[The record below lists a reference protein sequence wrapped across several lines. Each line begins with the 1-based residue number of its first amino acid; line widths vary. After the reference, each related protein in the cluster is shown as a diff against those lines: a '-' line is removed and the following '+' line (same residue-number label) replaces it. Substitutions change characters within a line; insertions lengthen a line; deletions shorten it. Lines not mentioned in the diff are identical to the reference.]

1 MKGALSI
8 MNNQKDQQM
17 KQAVYFI
24 DDEPTDM
31 RSTEVSSNSMQTVI
45 PNSIPRTTVQK
56 QSDSQHSNCT
66 TTVPAN
72 KYVRKSA
79 LSNQRQQPVAPPYNQ
94 PVQPTSVYQQ
104 PAVSAPFNTQHPISQ
119 DNPIETTIQKLQ
131 AKWVSDSQKAYREKQ
146 FKFDNSTLAP
156 DSQGCLLILHSNGI
170 NTVGKP
176 FSPCRNLQAQ
186 KIIEHDTKK
195 GFIKYTF
202 DTPTGEHRSVIVDAD
217 CSALQRYN
225 LLQDNGFIV
234 DANLPA
240 TICAELIAR
249 YTASGL
255 ASIPPQIKYSPGWY
269 FSEKH
274 WGFQESEWVDLNAVL
289 LSFTVPPTPDM
300 ILYQLV
306 SLYAILQERL
316 PSKMWIRRPICIL
329 THEYLY
335 TDLCIDSTPYVFK
348 KALES
353 LRDRPIV
360 WIRSENINFNE
371 SSSAYSR
378 DKNYQALM
386 NSMQS
391 NQKHPL
397 YMVVSSNLTPRQRT
411 FCLPIQ
417 DFIDPYEATN
427 SIDSIGGLINS
438 IMNNANAFNLTVE
451 RSFTKVFDDLGED
464 CSVQREIAAL
474 SMIADVVKW
483 HYSMQVPPQTLS
495 VRCDEYLE
503 TYTRYW
509 DKLDTGSI
517 LAPFRNA
524 LYAARRSNM
533 ICFRS
538 LEDVDISFDCQKEI
552 LYDDTYYYTST
563 ALLKKIIKA
572 HLSSYMPSDV
582 LNRLKTTGVLSGSV
596 PKTLTLAPNEPKDFR
611 FRTLLRSN
619 LHQPGSRDLVE
630 V

>member
-1 MKGALSI
+1 
-8 MNNQKDQQM
+8 MNSLNNSGMISAIQKLDGSPYDDSATPTPPQKRIVRSKSQTITPQQFPPN
-17 KQAVYFI
+17 Y
-24 DDEPTDM
+24 
-31 RSTEVSSNSMQTVI
+31 I
-45 PNSIPRTTVQK
+45 P
-56 QSDSQHSNCT
+56 
-66 TTVPAN
+66 
-72 KYVRKSA
+72 SA
-79 LSNQRQQPVAPPYNQ
+79 SLNQ
-94 PVQPTSVYQQ
+94 PQPSFSPYSQQSVMQAQ
-104 PAVSAPFNTQHPISQ
+104 PSAAFQN
-119 DNPIETTIQKLQ
+119 NPVEAKIQKLQ
-131 AKWVSDSQKAYREKQ
+131 EEWESDVQKAFRKQ
-146 FKFDNSTLAP
+146 RLRFDNCALVE
-156 DSQGCLLILHSNGI
+156 DFQGCLTYQCSNGE
-170 NTVGKP
+170 NTIVKP
-176 FSPCRNLQAQ
+176 FSPCRNLRAQ

-202 DTPTGEHRSVIVDAD
+202 DTPTGEHKSVIVDAD

-438 IMNNANAFNLTVE
+438 IMNNANAFNSTVE
-451 RSFTKVFDDLGED
+451 RSFTKVFDNLGED

-509 DKLDTGSI
+509 ERINDGNI
-517 LAPFRNA
+517 LTPFRNA
-524 LYAARRSNM
+524 LYAARRSDM
-533 ICFRS
+533 ICFRP
-538 LEDVDISFDCQKEI
+538 LEDVDSSFDCQKEI

-563 ALLKKIIKA
+563 ALLKKIIKVQ
-572 HLSSYMPSDV
+572 LRSYMPSDV
-582 LNRLKTTGVLSGSV
+582 LNRLKTAGVLSGSV
-596 PKTLTLAPNEPKDFR
+596 PKTLTFAPNESKDFR
-611 FRTLLRSN
+611 FRTLLRSS

-630 V
+630 I

>member
-1 MKGALSI
+1 MNASNTSGMINALQ
-8 MNNQKDQQM
+8 NLDGTPYNPP
-17 KQAVYFI
+17 
-24 DDEPTDM
+24 E
-31 RSTEVSSNSMQTVI
+31 EVSSTFPKRNWTQTVTTTQDVTQCSTYYSAA
-45 PNSIPRTTVQK
+45 PSNSPVPPSTPSHQSQQPSSSQCDLLEAKAQELQAAWESDVQK
-56 QSDSQHSNCT
+56 
-66 TTVPAN
+66 AF
-72 KYVRKSA
+72 RK
-79 LSNQRQQPVAPPYNQ
+79 QR
-94 PVQPTSVYQQ
+94 
-104 PAVSAPFNTQHPISQ
+104 
-119 DNPIETTIQKLQ
+119 L
-131 AKWVSDSQKAYREKQ
+131 R
-146 FKFDNSTLAP
+146 FDNCALVE
-156 DSQGCLLILHSNGI
+156 DFQGCLTYQCSNGE
-170 NTVGKP
+170 NTIVKP
-176 FSPCRNLQAQ
+176 FSPCRNLRAQ
-186 KIIEHDTKK
+186 KIVDHSTQKEY
-195 GFIKYTF
+195 IKYTF
-202 DTPTGEHRSVIVDAD
+202 DTPTGEHKSVIVDAT
-217 CSALQRYN
+217 CSALHRYN
-225 LLQDNGFIV
+225 LLRDNGFIV
-234 DANLPA
+234 FAHLLP
-240 TICAELIAR
+240 TVCGELIAR
-249 YTASGL
+249 YTA
-255 ASIPPQIKYSPGWY
+255 ATRDSIPPQIKYSPGWY

-274 WGFQESEWVDLNAVL
+274 WGFQESEWVDLNTVL
-289 LSFTVPPTPDM
+289 LSFTISPTPDVIM
-300 ILYQLV
+300 YQLV

-335 TDLCIDSTPYVFK
+335 TDSCVDSTPYLFK

-397 YMVVSSNLTPRQRT
+397 YMIVSSNLTPRQRT

-438 IMNNANAFNLTVE
+438 IMNNANAFNSTVE

-509 DKLDTGSI
+509 ERINDGNI
-517 LAPFRNA
+517 LTPFRNA

-563 ALLKKIIKA
+563 ALLKRIIKA
-572 HLSSYMPSDV
+572 HLSSYMRPMC
-582 LNRLKTTGVLSGSV
+582 SV
-596 PKTLTLAPNEPKDFR
+596 
-611 FRTLLRSN
+611 
-619 LHQPGSRDLVE
+619 V
-630 V
+630 

>member
-1 MKGALSI
+1 

-94 PVQPTSVYQQ
+94 PVQPTNVYQQ

-202 DTPTGEHRSVIVDAD
+202 DTPTGEHRSVIVYAD

-509 DKLDTGSI
+509 ERINDGNI
-517 LAPFRNA
+517 LTPFRNA
-524 LYAARRSNM
+524 LYAARRSDM
-533 ICFRS
+533 ICFRP
-538 LEDVDISFDCQKEI
+538 LEDVDSSFECQKEI

-563 ALLKKIIKA
+563 ALLKKIIKVQ
-572 HLSSYMPSDV
+572 LRSYMPSDV
-582 LNRLKTTGVLSGSV
+582 LNRLKTAGVLSGSV
-596 PKTLTLAPNEPKDFR
+596 PKTLTFAPNESKDFR
-611 FRTLLRSN
+611 FRTLLRSS

-630 V
+630 I

>member
-1 MKGALSI
+1 

-24 DDEPTDM
+24 DEEPTDM

-94 PVQPTSVYQQ
+94 PVQPTNVYQQ

-397 YMVVSSNLTPRQRT
+397 YMIVSSNLTPRQRT

-438 IMNNANAFNLTVE
+438 IMNNANAFNSTVE

-509 DKLDTGSI
+509 ERINDGNI
-517 LAPFRNA
+517 LTPFRNA
-524 LYAARRSNM
+524 LYTARRSNM
-533 ICFRS
+533 ICFRP
-538 LEDVDISFDCQKEI
+538 LEDVDSSFDCQKEI

-563 ALLKKIIKA
+563 ALLKKIIKVQ
-572 HLSSYMPSDV
+572 LRSYMPSDV
-582 LNRLKTTGVLSGSV
+582 LNRLKTAGVLSGSV
-596 PKTLTLAPNEPKDFR
+596 PKTLTFAPNESKDFR
-611 FRTLLRSN
+611 FRTLLRSS

-630 V
+630 I

>member
-1 MKGALSI
+1 MNASNTSGMINALQ
-8 MNNQKDQQM
+8 NLDGTPYNPP
-17 KQAVYFI
+17 
-24 DDEPTDM
+24 E
-31 RSTEVSSNSMQTVI
+31 EVSSTFPKRNWTQTVTTTQDVTQCSTYYSAA
-45 PNSIPRTTVQK
+45 PSNSPVPPSTPSHQSQQPSSSQCDLLEAKAQELQAAWESDVQK
-56 QSDSQHSNCT
+56 
-66 TTVPAN
+66 AF
-72 KYVRKSA
+72 RK
-79 LSNQRQQPVAPPYNQ
+79 QR
-94 PVQPTSVYQQ
+94 
-104 PAVSAPFNTQHPISQ
+104 
-119 DNPIETTIQKLQ
+119 L
-131 AKWVSDSQKAYREKQ
+131 R
-146 FKFDNSTLAP
+146 FDNCALVE
-156 DSQGCLLILHSNGI
+156 DFQGCLTYQCSNGE
-170 NTVGKP
+170 NTIVKP
-176 FSPCRNLQAQ
+176 FSPCRNLRAQ
-186 KIIEHDTKK
+186 KIVDHSTQKEY
-195 GFIKYTF
+195 IKYTF
-202 DTPTGEHRSVIVDAD
+202 DTPTGEHKSVIVDAT
-217 CSALQRYN
+217 CSALHRYN
-225 LLQDNGFIV
+225 LLRDNGFIV
-234 DANLPA
+234 FAHLLP
-240 TICAELIAR
+240 TVCGELIAR
-249 YTASGL
+249 YTA
-255 ASIPPQIKYSPGWY
+255 ATRDSIPPQIKYSPGWY

-274 WGFQESEWVDLNAVL
+274 WGFQESEWVDLNTVL
-289 LSFTVPPTPDM
+289 LSFTISPTPDVIM
-300 ILYQLV
+300 YQLV

-316 PSKMWIRRPICIL
+316 PYKMWIRRPICIL

-335 TDLCIDSTPYVFK
+335 TDSCIDSTPYLFK

-397 YMVVSSNLTPRQRT
+397 YMIVSSNLTPRQRT

-438 IMNNANAFNLTVE
+438 IMNNANAFNSTVE

-509 DKLDTGSI
+509 ERINDGNI
-517 LAPFRNA
+517 LTPFRNA

-582 LNRLKTTGVLSGSV
+582 LSRLKTVGVLSGLVS
-596 PKTLTLAPNEPKDFR
+596 KTLTLAPNESKDFR
-611 FRTLLRSN
+611 FRTLLRST

>member
-1 MKGALSI
+1 

-31 RSTEVSSNSMQTVI
+31 CSTEVSSNSMQTVI

-94 PVQPTSVYQQ
+94 PVQPTNVYQQ

-438 IMNNANAFNLTVE
+438 IMNNANAFNSTVE

-509 DKLDTGSI
+509 ERINDGNI
-517 LAPFRNA
+517 LTPFRNA
-524 LYAARRSNM
+524 LYAARRSDM
-533 ICFRS
+533 ICFRP
-538 LEDVDISFDCQKEI
+538 LEDVDSSFECQKEI

-563 ALLKKIIKA
+563 ALLKKIIKVQ
-572 HLSSYMPSDV
+572 LRSYMPSDV
-582 LNRLKTTGVLSGSV
+582 LNRLKTAGVLSGSV
-596 PKTLTLAPNEPKDFR
+596 PKTLTFAPNESKDFR
-611 FRTLLRSN
+611 FRTLLRSS

-630 V
+630 I

>member
-1 MKGALSI
+1 MNASNTSGMINALQ
-8 MNNQKDQQM
+8 NLDGTPYNPP
-17 KQAVYFI
+17 
-24 DDEPTDM
+24 E
-31 RSTEVSSNSMQTVI
+31 EVSSTFPKRNWTQTVTTTQDVTQCSTYYSAA
-45 PNSIPRTTVQK
+45 PSNSPVPPSTPSHQSQQPSSSQCDLLEAKAQELQAAWESDVQK
-56 QSDSQHSNCT
+56 
-66 TTVPAN
+66 AF
-72 KYVRKSA
+72 RK
-79 LSNQRQQPVAPPYNQ
+79 QR
-94 PVQPTSVYQQ
+94 
-104 PAVSAPFNTQHPISQ
+104 
-119 DNPIETTIQKLQ
+119 L
-131 AKWVSDSQKAYREKQ
+131 R
-146 FKFDNSTLAP
+146 FDNCALVE
-156 DSQGCLLILHSNGI
+156 DFQGCLTYQCSNGE
-170 NTVGKP
+170 NTIVKP
-176 FSPCRNLQAQ
+176 FSPCRNLRAQ
-186 KIIEHDTKK
+186 KIVDHSTQKEY
-195 GFIKYTF
+195 IKYTF
-202 DTPTGEHRSVIVDAD
+202 DTPTGEHKSVIVDAT
-217 CSALQRYN
+217 CSALHRYN
-225 LLQDNGFIV
+225 LLRDNGFIV
-234 DANLPA
+234 FAHLLP
-240 TICAELIAR
+240 TVCGELIAR
-249 YTASGL
+249 YTA
-255 ASIPPQIKYSPGWY
+255 ATRDSIPPQIKYSPGWY

-274 WGFQESEWVDLNAVL
+274 WGFQESEWVDLNTVL
-289 LSFTVPPTPDM
+289 LSFTISPTPDVIM
-300 ILYQLV
+300 YQLV

-316 PSKMWIRRPICIL
+316 PSKMWIRCPICIL

-335 TDLCIDSTPYVFK
+335 TDSCIDSTPYLFK

-397 YMVVSSNLTPRQRT
+397 YMIVSSNLTPRQRT

-438 IMNNANAFNLTVE
+438 IMNNANAFNSTVE

-509 DKLDTGSI
+509 ERINDGNI
-517 LAPFRNA
+517 LTPFRNA

-563 ALLKKIIKA
+563 ALLKRIIKA
-572 HLSSYMPSDV
+572 HLSSYMRPMC
-582 LNRLKTTGVLSGSV
+582 SV
-596 PKTLTLAPNEPKDFR
+596 
-611 FRTLLRSN
+611 
-619 LHQPGSRDLVE
+619 V
-630 V
+630 

>member
-1 MKGALSI
+1 

-94 PVQPTSVYQQ
+94 PVQPTNVYQQ
-104 PAVSAPFNTQHPISQ
+104 PTVSAPFNTQHPISQ
-119 DNPIETTIQKLQ
+119 DNPIETAIQKLQ

-176 FSPCRNLQAQ
+176 FSPCQNLQAQ

-386 NSMQS
+386 NSTQS

-438 IMNNANAFNLTVE
+438 IMNNANAFNSTVE

-509 DKLDTGSI
+509 ERINDGNI
-517 LAPFRNA
+517 LTPFRNA
-524 LYAARRSNM
+524 LYAARRSDM
-533 ICFRS
+533 ICFRP
-538 LEDVDISFDCQKEI
+538 LEDVDSSFECQKEI

-563 ALLKKIIKA
+563 ALLKKIIKVQ
-572 HLSSYMPSDV
+572 LRSYMPSDV
-582 LNRLKTTGVLSGSV
+582 LNRLKTAGVLSGSV
-596 PKTLTLAPNEPKDFR
+596 PKTLTLAPNESKDFR
-611 FRTLLRSN
+611 FRTLLRSS

-630 V
+630 I

>member
-1 MKGALSI
+1 

-94 PVQPTSVYQQ
+94 PVQPTNVYQQ

-316 PSKMWIRRPICIL
+316 PFKMWIRRPICIL

-386 NSMQS
+386 NSTQS

-438 IMNNANAFNLTVE
+438 IMNNANAFNSTVE

-509 DKLDTGSI
+509 ERINDGNI
-517 LAPFRNA
+517 LTPFRNA
-524 LYAARRSNM
+524 LYAARRSDM
-533 ICFRS
+533 ICFRP
-538 LEDVDISFDCQKEI
+538 LEDVDSSFECQKEI

-563 ALLKKIIKA
+563 ALLKKIIKVQ
-572 HLSSYMPSDV
+572 LRSYMPSDV
-582 LNRLKTTGVLSGSV
+582 LNRLKTAGVLSGSV
-596 PKTLTLAPNEPKDFR
+596 PKTLTFAPNESKDFR
-611 FRTLLRSN
+611 FRTLLRSS

-630 V
+630 I

>member
-1 MKGALSI
+1 MNASNTSGMINALQ
-8 MNNQKDQQM
+8 NLDGTPYNPP
-17 KQAVYFI
+17 
-24 DDEPTDM
+24 E
-31 RSTEVSSNSMQTVI
+31 EVSSTFPKRNWTQTVTTTQDVTQCSTYYSAA
-45 PNSIPRTTVQK
+45 PSNSPVPPSTPSHQSQQPSSSQCDLLEAKAQELQAAWESDVQK
-56 QSDSQHSNCT
+56 
-66 TTVPAN
+66 AF
-72 KYVRKSA
+72 RK
-79 LSNQRQQPVAPPYNQ
+79 QR
-94 PVQPTSVYQQ
+94 
-104 PAVSAPFNTQHPISQ
+104 
-119 DNPIETTIQKLQ
+119 L
-131 AKWVSDSQKAYREKQ
+131 R
-146 FKFDNSTLAP
+146 FDNCALVE
-156 DSQGCLLILHSNGI
+156 DFQGCLTYQCSNGE
-170 NTVGKP
+170 NTIVKP
-176 FSPCRNLQAQ
+176 FSPCRNLRAQ

-195 GFIKYTF
+195 ESIKYTF
-202 DTPTGEHRSVIVDAD
+202 DTPTGEHKSVIVDAA
-217 CSALQRYN
+217 CSALHRYN
-225 LLQDNGFIV
+225 LLRDNGFIV
-234 DANLPA
+234 IAHLLP
-240 TICAELIAR
+240 TVCGELIAR
-249 YTASGL
+249 YTA
-255 ASIPPQIKYSPGWY
+255 ATRDSIPPQIKYSPGWY

-274 WGFQESEWVDLNAVL
+274 WGFQESEWVDLNTVL
-289 LSFTVPPTPDM
+289 LSFTISPTPDVIM
-300 ILYQLV
+300 YQLV

-335 TDLCIDSTPYVFK
+335 TDSCIDSTPYLFK

-397 YMVVSSNLTPRQRT
+397 YMIVSSNLTPRQRT

-438 IMNNANAFNLTVE
+438 IMNNANAFNSTVE

-509 DKLDTGSI
+509 ERINDGNI
-517 LAPFRNA
+517 LTPFRNA

-563 ALLKKIIKA
+563 ALLKRIIKA

-582 LNRLKTTGVLSGSV
+582 LSRLKTVGVLSGSV
-596 PKTLTLAPNEPKDFR
+596 SKTLTLAPNESKDFR
-611 FRTLLRSN
+611 FRTLLRST

>member
-1 MKGALSI
+1 

-45 PNSIPRTTVQK
+45 PNSIPQTTVQK

-66 TTVPAN
+66 TTGPAN

-94 PVQPTSVYQQ
+94 PVQPTNVYQQ

-202 DTPTGEHRSVIVDAD
+202 DTPTEEHRSVIVDAE

-289 LSFTVPPTPDM
+289 LSFTVPPTPDI

-386 NSMQS
+386 NSTQS

-438 IMNNANAFNLTVE
+438 IMNNANAFNSTVE

-509 DKLDTGSI
+509 QRNNNGNI
-517 LAPFRNA
+517 LTPFRNA

-533 ICFRS
+533 IYFRP
-538 LEDVDISFDCQKEI
+538 LEDVDSSFDCQREI

-563 ALLKKIIKA
+563 ALLKKIIKV

>member
-1 MKGALSI
+1 

-94 PVQPTSVYQQ
+94 PVQPTNVYQQ
-104 PAVSAPFNTQHPISQ
+104 SAVSAPFNTQHPISQ

-386 NSMQS
+386 NSTQS

-438 IMNNANAFNLTVE
+438 IMNNANAFNSTVE

-509 DKLDTGSI
+509 ERINDGNI
-517 LAPFRNA
+517 LTPFRNA
-524 LYAARRSNM
+524 LYAARRSDM
-533 ICFRS
+533 ICFRP
-538 LEDVDISFDCQKEI
+538 LEDVDSSFECQKEI

-563 ALLKKIIKA
+563 ALLKKIIKVQ
-572 HLSSYMPSDV
+572 LRSYMPSDV
-582 LNRLKTTGVLSGSV
+582 LNRLKTAGVLSGSV
-596 PKTLTLAPNEPKDFR
+596 PKTLTFAPNESKDFR
-611 FRTLLRSN
+611 FRTLLRSS

-630 V
+630 I

>member
-1 MKGALSI
+1 
-8 MNNQKDQQM
+8 MNSLNNSGMISAIQKPDGSPYDDSATPTPPQKRIVRSKSQTITPQQFPPN
-17 KQAVYFI
+17 Y
-24 DDEPTDM
+24 
-31 RSTEVSSNSMQTVI
+31 I
-45 PNSIPRTTVQK
+45 P
-56 QSDSQHSNCT
+56 
-66 TTVPAN
+66 
-72 KYVRKSA
+72 SA
-79 LSNQRQQPVAPPYNQ
+79 SLNQ
-94 PVQPTSVYQQ
+94 PQPSFSPYSQQSVMQAQ
-104 PAVSAPFNTQHPISQ
+104 PSAAFQN
-119 DNPIETTIQKLQ
+119 NPVEAKIQKLQ
-131 AKWVSDSQKAYREKQ
+131 EEWESDVQKAFRKQ
-146 FKFDNSTLAP
+146 RLRFDNCALVE
-156 DSQGCLLILHSNGI
+156 DFQGCLTYQCSNGE
-170 NTVGKP
+170 NTIVKP
-176 FSPCRNLQAQ
+176 FSPCRNLRAQ

-195 GFIKYTF
+195 ESIKYTF
-202 DTPTGEHRSVIVDAD
+202 DTPTGEHKSVIVDAT
-217 CSALQRYN
+217 CSALHRYN
-225 LLQDNGFIV
+225 LLRDNGFIV
-234 DANLPA
+234 IAHLLP
-240 TICAELIAR
+240 TVCGELIAR
-249 YTASGL
+249 YTA
-255 ASIPPQIKYSPGWY
+255 ATRDSIPPQIKYSPGWY

-386 NSMQS
+386 NSTQS

-438 IMNNANAFNLTVE
+438 IMNNANAFNSTVE

-509 DKLDTGSI
+509 ERINDGNI
-517 LAPFRNA
+517 LTPFRNA
-524 LYAARRSNM
+524 LYAARRSDM
-533 ICFRS
+533 ICFRP
-538 LEDVDISFDCQKEI
+538 LEDVDSSFECQKEI
-552 LYDDTYYYTST
+552 LYDDTFYYTST
-563 ALLKKIIKA
+563 ALLKKIIKVQ
-572 HLSSYMPSDV
+572 LRSYMPSDV
-582 LNRLKTTGVLSGSV
+582 LNRLKTAGVLSGSV
-596 PKTLTLAPNEPKDFR
+596 PKTLTFAPNESKDFR
-611 FRTLLRSN
+611 FRTLLRSS

-630 V
+630 I

>member
-1 MKGALSI
+1 

-94 PVQPTSVYQQ
+94 PVQPTNVYQQ

-386 NSMQS
+386 NSTQS

-438 IMNNANAFNLTVE
+438 IMNNANAFNSTVE

-503 TYTRYW
+503 TYTHYW
-509 DKLDTGSI
+509 ERINDGNI
-517 LAPFRNA
+517 LTPFRNA
-524 LYAARRSNM
+524 LYAARRSDM
-533 ICFRS
+533 ICFRP
-538 LEDVDISFDCQKEI
+538 LEDVDSSFECQKEI

-563 ALLKKIIKA
+563 ALLKKIIKVQ
-572 HLSSYMPSDV
+572 LRSYMPSDV
-582 LNRLKTTGVLSGSV
+582 LNRLKTAGVLSGSV
-596 PKTLTLAPNEPKDFR
+596 PKTLTFAPNESKDFR
-611 FRTLLRSN
+611 FRTLLRSS

-630 V
+630 I

>member
-1 MKGALSI
+1 MNASNTSGMINALQ
-8 MNNQKDQQM
+8 NLDGTPYNPP
-17 KQAVYFI
+17 
-24 DDEPTDM
+24 E
-31 RSTEVSSNSMQTVI
+31 EVSSTFPKRNWTQTVTTTQDVTQCSTYYSAA
-45 PNSIPRTTVQK
+45 PSNSPVPPSTPSHQSQQPSSSQCDLLEAKAQELQAAWESDVQK
-56 QSDSQHSNCT
+56 
-66 TTVPAN
+66 AF
-72 KYVRKSA
+72 RK
-79 LSNQRQQPVAPPYNQ
+79 QR
-94 PVQPTSVYQQ
+94 
-104 PAVSAPFNTQHPISQ
+104 
-119 DNPIETTIQKLQ
+119 L
-131 AKWVSDSQKAYREKQ
+131 R
-146 FKFDNSTLAP
+146 FDNCALVE
-156 DSQGCLLILHSNGI
+156 DFQGCLTYQCSNGE
-170 NTVGKP
+170 NTIVKP
-176 FSPCRNLQAQ
+176 FSPCRNLRAQ
-186 KIIEHDTKK
+186 KIVDHSTQKEY
-195 GFIKYTF
+195 IKYTF
-202 DTPTGEHRSVIVDAD
+202 DTPTGEHKSVIVDAT
-217 CSALQRYN
+217 CSALHRYN
-225 LLQDNGFIV
+225 LLRDNGFIV
-234 DANLPA
+234 FAHLLP
-240 TICAELIAR
+240 TVCGELIAR
-249 YTASGL
+249 YTA
-255 ASIPPQIKYSPGWY
+255 ATRDSIPPQIKYSPGWY

-274 WGFQESEWVDLNAVL
+274 WGFQESEWVDLNTVL
-289 LSFTVPPTPDM
+289 LSFTISPTPDVIM
-300 ILYQLV
+300 YQLV

-335 TDLCIDSTPYVFK
+335 TDSCIDSTPYLFK

-397 YMVVSSNLTPRQRT
+397 YMIVSSNLTPRRRT

-438 IMNNANAFNLTVE
+438 IMNNANAFNSTVE

-509 DKLDTGSI
+509 ERINDGNI
-517 LAPFRNA
+517 LTPFRNA

-563 ALLKKIIKA
+563 ALLKRIIKA
-572 HLSSYMPSDV
+572 HLSSYMRPMC
-582 LNRLKTTGVLSGSV
+582 SV
-596 PKTLTLAPNEPKDFR
+596 
-611 FRTLLRSN
+611 
-619 LHQPGSRDLVE
+619 V
-630 V
+630 

>member
-1 MKGALSI
+1 
-8 MNNQKDQQM
+8 
-17 KQAVYFI
+17 
-24 DDEPTDM
+24 
-31 RSTEVSSNSMQTVI
+31 MQTVI

-79 LSNQRQQPVAPPYNQ
+79 LLNQRQQPVAPPYNQ
-94 PVQPTSVYQQ
+94 PFQPTNVYQQ
-104 PAVSAPFNTQHPISQ
+104 PAVSAPFNTQHPISP

-131 AKWVSDSQKAYREKQ
+131 AKWVSDSQKAYRKKQ

-202 DTPTGEHRSVIVDAD
+202 DTPTGEHKSVIVDAD

-335 TDLCIDSTPYVFK
+335 TDLCIDSTPYLFK

-417 DFIDPYEATN
+417 DFIEPYEATN

-438 IMNNANAFNLTVE
+438 IMNNANAFNSTVE

-483 HYSMQVPPQTLS
+483 YYSMQVPPQTLS

-509 DKLDTGSI
+509 ERINDGNI
-517 LAPFRNA
+517 LTPFRNA
-524 LYAARRSNM
+524 LYAARRSNI
-533 ICFRS
+533 ICFYP
-538 LEDVDISFDCQKEI
+538 LEDANSSFNCQKEI

-563 ALLKKIIKA
+563 ALLKKIIKVQ
-572 HLSSYMPSDV
+572 LRSYMPSDV
-582 LNRLKTTGVLSGSV
+582 LNRLKTAGVLSGSV
-596 PKTLTLAPNEPKDFR
+596 PKTLTFAPNDSKDFR
-611 FRTLLRSN
+611 FRTLLRSS

-630 V
+630 I

>member
-1 MKGALSI
+1 MNASNTSGMINALQ
-8 MNNQKDQQM
+8 NLDGTPYNPP
-17 KQAVYFI
+17 
-24 DDEPTDM
+24 E
-31 RSTEVSSNSMQTVI
+31 EVSSTFPKRNWTQTVTTTQDVTQCSTYYSAA
-45 PNSIPRTTVQK
+45 PSNSPVPPSTPSHQSQQPSSSQCDLLEAKAQELQAAWESDVQK
-56 QSDSQHSNCT
+56 
-66 TTVPAN
+66 AF
-72 KYVRKSA
+72 RK
-79 LSNQRQQPVAPPYNQ
+79 QR
-94 PVQPTSVYQQ
+94 
-104 PAVSAPFNTQHPISQ
+104 
-119 DNPIETTIQKLQ
+119 L
-131 AKWVSDSQKAYREKQ
+131 R
-146 FKFDNSTLAP
+146 FDNCALVE
-156 DSQGCLLILHSNGI
+156 DFQGCLTYQCSNGE
-170 NTVGKP
+170 NTIVKP
-176 FSPCRNLQAQ
+176 FSPCRNLRAQ
-186 KIIEHDTKK
+186 KIVDHSTQKEY
-195 GFIKYTF
+195 IKYTF
-202 DTPTGEHRSVIVDAD
+202 DTPTGEHKSVIVDAT
-217 CSALQRYN
+217 CSALHRYN
-225 LLQDNGFIV
+225 LLRDNGFIV
-234 DANLPA
+234 FAHLLP
-240 TICAELIAR
+240 TVCGELIAR
-249 YTASGL
+249 YTA
-255 ASIPPQIKYSPGWY
+255 ATRDSIPPQIKYSPGWY

-274 WGFQESEWVDLNAVL
+274 WGFQESEWVDLNTVL
-289 LSFTVPPTPDM
+289 LSFTISPTPDVIM
-300 ILYQLV
+300 YQLV

-335 TDLCIDSTPYVFK
+335 TDSCIDSTPYLFK

-397 YMVVSSNLTPRQRT
+397 YMIVSSNLTPRQRT

-438 IMNNANAFNLTVE
+438 IMNNANAFNSTVE

-483 HYSMQVPPQTLS
+483 HYSMQVPPQMLS

-509 DKLDTGSI
+509 ERINDGNI
-517 LAPFRNA
+517 LTPFRNA

-563 ALLKKIIKA
+563 ALLKRIIKA
-572 HLSSYMPSDV
+572 HLSSYMRPMC
-582 LNRLKTTGVLSGSV
+582 SV
-596 PKTLTLAPNEPKDFR
+596 
-611 FRTLLRSN
+611 
-619 LHQPGSRDLVE
+619 V
-630 V
+630 

>member
-1 MKGALSI
+1 MISAI
-8 MNNQKDQQM
+8 QKPDGSPYDDSATPTPPQKRIVRSKSQTITPQQFPPN
-17 KQAVYFI
+17 Y
-24 DDEPTDM
+24 
-31 RSTEVSSNSMQTVI
+31 I
-45 PNSIPRTTVQK
+45 P
-56 QSDSQHSNCT
+56 
-66 TTVPAN
+66 
-72 KYVRKSA
+72 SA
-79 LSNQRQQPVAPPYNQ
+79 SLNQ
-94 PVQPTSVYQQ
+94 PQPSFSPYSQQSVMQAQ
-104 PAVSAPFNTQHPISQ
+104 PSAAFQN
-119 DNPIETTIQKLQ
+119 NPVEAKIQKLQ
-131 AKWVSDSQKAYREKQ
+131 EEWESDVQKAFRKQ
-146 FKFDNSTLAP
+146 RLRFDNCALVE
-156 DSQGCLLILHSNGI
+156 DFQGCLTYQCSNGE
-170 NTVGKP
+170 NTIVKP
-176 FSPCRNLQAQ
+176 FSPCRNLRAQ

>member
-1 MKGALSI
+1 

-94 PVQPTSVYQQ
+94 PVQPTNVYQQ

-438 IMNNANAFNLTVE
+438 IMNNANAFNSTVE

-474 SMIADVVKW
+474 SMIADVVNW

-509 DKLDTGSI
+509 ERINDGNI
-517 LAPFRNA
+517 LTPFRNA
-524 LYAARRSNM
+524 LYAARRCDM
-533 ICFRS
+533 ICFRP
-538 LEDVDISFDCQKEI
+538 LEDVDSSFECQKEI

-563 ALLKKIIKA
+563 ALLKKIIKVQ
-572 HLSSYMPSDV
+572 LRSYMPSDV
-582 LNRLKTTGVLSGSV
+582 LNRLKTAGVLSGSV
-596 PKTLTLAPNEPKDFR
+596 PKTLTFAPNESKDFR
-611 FRTLLRSN
+611 FRTLLRSS

>member
-1 MKGALSI
+1 

-31 RSTEVSSNSMQTVI
+31 RSTEVSSNSMQTVN

-94 PVQPTSVYQQ
+94 PVQPTNVYQQ

-146 FKFDNSTLAP
+146 FKFDNSALAP

-386 NSMQS
+386 NSTQS

-438 IMNNANAFNLTVE
+438 IMNNANAFNSTVE

-509 DKLDTGSI
+509 ERINDGNI
-517 LAPFRNA
+517 LTPFRNA
-524 LYAARRSNM
+524 LYAARRSDM
-533 ICFRS
+533 ICFRP
-538 LEDVDISFDCQKEI
+538 LEDVDSSFECQKEI

-563 ALLKKIIKA
+563 ALLKKIIKVQ
-572 HLSSYMPSDV
+572 LRSYMPSDV
-582 LNRLKTTGVLSGSV
+582 LNRLKTAGVLSGSV
-596 PKTLTLAPNEPKDFR
+596 PKTLTFAPNESKDFR
-611 FRTLLRSN
+611 FRTLLRSS

-630 V
+630 I

>member
-1 MKGALSI
+1 MNASNTSGMINALQ
-8 MNNQKDQQM
+8 NLDGTPYNPP
-17 KQAVYFI
+17 
-24 DDEPTDM
+24 E
-31 RSTEVSSNSMQTVI
+31 EVSSTFPKRNWTQTVTTTQDVTQCSTYYSAA
-45 PNSIPRTTVQK
+45 PSNSPVPPSTPSHQSQQPSSSQYDPLEANAQELKAAWESDVQK
-56 QSDSQHSNCT
+56 
-66 TTVPAN
+66 AF
-72 KYVRKSA
+72 RK
-79 LSNQRQQPVAPPYNQ
+79 QR
-94 PVQPTSVYQQ
+94 
-104 PAVSAPFNTQHPISQ
+104 
-119 DNPIETTIQKLQ
+119 L
-131 AKWVSDSQKAYREKQ
+131 R
-146 FKFDNSTLAP
+146 FDNCALVE
-156 DSQGCLLILHSNGI
+156 DFQGCLTYQCSNGE
-170 NTVGKP
+170 NTIVKP
-176 FSPCRNLQAQ
+176 FSPCRNLRAQ
-186 KIIEHDTKK
+186 KIVDRSTQKEY
-195 GFIKYTF
+195 IKYTF
-202 DTPTGEHRSVIVDAD
+202 DTPTGEHKSVIVDAT
-217 CSALQRYN
+217 CSALHRYN
-225 LLQDNGFIV
+225 LLRDNGFIV
-234 DANLPA
+234 FAHLLP
-240 TICAELIAR
+240 TVCGELIAR
-249 YTASGL
+249 YTA
-255 ASIPPQIKYSPGWY
+255 ATRDSIPPQIKYSPGWY

-274 WGFQESEWVDLNAVL
+274 WRFQESEWVDLNTVL
-289 LSFTVPPTPDM
+289 LSFTISPTPDVIM
-300 ILYQLV
+300 YQLV

-316 PSKMWIRRPICIL
+316 PYKMWIRRPICIL

-335 TDLCIDSTPYVFK
+335 TDSCIDSTPYLFK

-397 YMVVSSNLTPRQRT
+397 YMIVSSNLTPRQRT

-438 IMNNANAFNLTVE
+438 IMNNANAFNSTVE

-509 DKLDTGSI
+509 ERINDGNI
-517 LAPFRNA
+517 LTPFRNA

-538 LEDVDISFDCQKEI
+538 LEDVDISLDCQKEI

-582 LNRLKTTGVLSGSV
+582 LSRLKTVGVLSGSV
-596 PKTLTLAPNEPKDFR
+596 SKTLTLAPNESKDFR
-611 FRTLLRSN
+611 FRTLLRST

>member
-1 MKGALSI
+1 

-94 PVQPTSVYQQ
+94 PVQLTNVYQQ

-195 GFIKYTF
+195 GFIKFTF

-386 NSMQS
+386 NSTQS

-438 IMNNANAFNLTVE
+438 IMNNANAFNSTVE

-509 DKLDTGSI
+509 ERINDGNI
-517 LAPFRNA
+517 LTPFRNA
-524 LYAARRSNM
+524 LYAARRCDM
-533 ICFRS
+533 ICFRP
-538 LEDVDISFDCQKEI
+538 LEDVDSSFECQKEI

-563 ALLKKIIKA
+563 ALLKKIIKVQ
-572 HLSSYMPSDV
+572 LRSYMPSDV
-582 LNRLKTTGVLSGSV
+582 LNRLKTAGVLSGSV
-596 PKTLTLAPNEPKDFR
+596 PKTLTFAPNESKDFR
-611 FRTLLRSN
+611 FRTLLRSS

-630 V
+630 I

>member
-1 MKGALSI
+1 

-66 TTVPAN
+66 TIVPAN

-94 PVQPTSVYQQ
+94 PVQPTNVYQQ

-386 NSMQS
+386 NSTQS

-438 IMNNANAFNLTVE
+438 IMNNANAFNSTVE

-509 DKLDTGSI
+509 ERINDGNI
-517 LAPFRNA
+517 LTPFRNA
-524 LYAARRSNM
+524 LYAARRCDM
-533 ICFRS
+533 ICFRP
-538 LEDVDISFDCQKEI
+538 LEDVDSSFECQKEI

-563 ALLKKIIKA
+563 ALLKKIIKVQ
-572 HLSSYMPSDV
+572 LRSYMPSDV
-582 LNRLKTTGVLSGSV
+582 LNRLKTAGVLSGSV
-596 PKTLTLAPNEPKDFR
+596 PKTLTFAPNESKDFR
-611 FRTLLRSN
+611 FRTLLRSS

-630 V
+630 I

>member
-1 MKGALSI
+1 

-94 PVQPTSVYQQ
+94 PVQPTNVYQQ

-131 AKWVSDSQKAYREKQ
+131 AKWVSDFQKAYREKQ

-427 SIDSIGGLINS
+427 SIDFIGGLINS
-438 IMNNANAFNLTVE
+438 IMNNANAFNSTVE

-509 DKLDTGSI
+509 ERINDGNI
-517 LAPFRNA
+517 LTPFRNA
-524 LYAARRSNM
+524 LYAARRSDM
-533 ICFRS
+533 ICFRP
-538 LEDVDISFDCQKEI
+538 LEDVDSSFECQKEI

-563 ALLKKIIKA
+563 ALLKKIIKVQ
-572 HLSSYMPSDV
+572 LRSYMPSDV
-582 LNRLKTTGVLSGSV
+582 LNRLKTAGVLSGSV
-596 PKTLTLAPNEPKDFR
+596 PKTLTFAPNESKDFR
-611 FRTLLRSN
+611 FRTLLRSS

-630 V
+630 I

>member
-1 MKGALSI
+1 

-94 PVQPTSVYQQ
+94 PVQPTNVYQQ

-131 AKWVSDSQKAYREKQ
+131 AKWLSDSQKAYREKQ

-397 YMVVSSNLTPRQRT
+397 YMVVSSSLTPRQRT

-563 ALLKKIIKA
+563 ALLKKIIKVQ
-572 HLSSYMPSDV
+572 LRSYMPSDV
-582 LNRLKTTGVLSGSV
+582 LNRLKTAGVLSGSV
-596 PKTLTLAPNEPKDFR
+596 PKTLTFAPNESKDFR
-611 FRTLLRSN
+611 FRTLLRSS

-630 V
+630 I

>member
-1 MKGALSI
+1 MNASNTSGMINALQ
-8 MNNQKDQQM
+8 NLDGTPYNPP
-17 KQAVYFI
+17 
-24 DDEPTDM
+24 E
-31 RSTEVSSNSMQTVI
+31 EVSSTFPKRNWTQTVTT
-45 PNSIPRTTVQK
+45 PQDVTQRSTFYNSAAPSNSPVPPSTPSHQSQQPSSSQCDLLEAKAQELQAAWESDVQK
-56 QSDSQHSNCT
+56 
-66 TTVPAN
+66 AF
-72 KYVRKSA
+72 RK
-79 LSNQRQQPVAPPYNQ
+79 QR
-94 PVQPTSVYQQ
+94 
-104 PAVSAPFNTQHPISQ
+104 
-119 DNPIETTIQKLQ
+119 L
-131 AKWVSDSQKAYREKQ
+131 R
-146 FKFDNSTLAP
+146 FDNCALVE
-156 DSQGCLLILHSNGI
+156 DFQGCLTYQCSNGE
-170 NTVGKP
+170 NTIVKP
-176 FSPCRNLQAQ
+176 FSPCRNLRAQ
-186 KIIEHDTKK
+186 KIVDHSTQKEY
-195 GFIKYTF
+195 IKYTF
-202 DTPTGEHRSVIVDAD
+202 DTPTGEHKSVIVDAT
-217 CSALQRYN
+217 CSALHRYN
-225 LLQDNGFIV
+225 LLRDNGFIV
-234 DANLPA
+234 FAHLLP
-240 TICAELIAR
+240 TVCGELIAR
-249 YTASGL
+249 YTA
-255 ASIPPQIKYSPGWY
+255 ATRDSIPPQIKYSPGWY

-274 WGFQESEWVDLNAVL
+274 WGFQESEWVNLNTVL
-289 LSFTVPPTPDM
+289 LSFTISPTPDVIM
-300 ILYQLV
+300 YQLV

-335 TDLCIDSTPYVFK
+335 TDSCIDSTPYLFK

-397 YMVVSSNLTPRQRT
+397 YMIVSSNLTPRQRT

-438 IMNNANAFNLTVE
+438 IMNNANAFNSTVE

-509 DKLDTGSI
+509 ERINDGNI
-517 LAPFRNA
+517 LTPFRNA

-582 LNRLKTTGVLSGSV
+582 LSRLKTVGVLSGSV
-596 PKTLTLAPNEPKDFR
+596 SKTLTLAPNESKDFR
-611 FRTLLRSN
+611 FRTLLRST

>member
-1 MKGALSI
+1 

-94 PVQPTSVYQQ
+94 PVQPTNVYQQ

-386 NSMQS
+386 NSTQS
-391 NQKHPL
+391 NQTHPL

-438 IMNNANAFNLTVE
+438 IMNNANAFNSTVE

-509 DKLDTGSI
+509 ERINDGNI
-517 LAPFRNA
+517 LTPFRNA
-524 LYAARRSNM
+524 LYAARRSDM
-533 ICFRS
+533 ICFRP
-538 LEDVDISFDCQKEI
+538 LEDVDSSFECQKEI

-563 ALLKKIIKA
+563 ALLKKIIKVQ
-572 HLSSYMPSDV
+572 LRSYMPSDV
-582 LNRLKTTGVLSGSV
+582 LNRLKTAGVLSGSV
-596 PKTLTLAPNEPKDFR
+596 PKTLTFAPNESKDFR
-611 FRTLLRSN
+611 FRTLLRSS

-630 V
+630 I

>member
-1 MKGALSI
+1 

-94 PVQPTSVYQQ
+94 PVQPTNVYQQ

-335 TDLCIDSTPYVFK
+335 TDLCIDSTPYVLK

-438 IMNNANAFNLTVE
+438 IMNNANAFNSTVE

-509 DKLDTGSI
+509 ERINDGNI
-517 LAPFRNA
+517 LTPFRNA
-524 LYAARRSNM
+524 LYAARRCDM
-533 ICFRS
+533 ICFRP
-538 LEDVDISFDCQKEI
+538 LEDVDSSFECQKEI

-563 ALLKKIIKA
+563 ALLKKIIKVQ
-572 HLSSYMPSDV
+572 LRSYMPSDV
-582 LNRLKTTGVLSGSV
+582 LNRLKTAGVLSGSV
-596 PKTLTLAPNEPKDFR
+596 PKTLTFAPNESKDFR
-611 FRTLLRSN
+611 FRTLLRSS

>member
-1 MKGALSI
+1 MNASNTSGMINALQ
-8 MNNQKDQQM
+8 NLDGTPYNPP
-17 KQAVYFI
+17 
-24 DDEPTDM
+24 E
-31 RSTEVSSNSMQTVI
+31 EVSSTFPKRNWTQTVTTTQDVTQCSTYYSAA
-45 PNSIPRTTVQK
+45 PSNSPVPPSTPSHQSQQPSSSQCDLLEAKAQELQAAWESDVQK
-56 QSDSQHSNCT
+56 
-66 TTVPAN
+66 AF
-72 KYVRKSA
+72 RK
-79 LSNQRQQPVAPPYNQ
+79 QR
-94 PVQPTSVYQQ
+94 
-104 PAVSAPFNTQHPISQ
+104 
-119 DNPIETTIQKLQ
+119 L
-131 AKWVSDSQKAYREKQ
+131 R
-146 FKFDNSTLAP
+146 FDNCALVE
-156 DSQGCLLILHSNGI
+156 DFQGCLTYQCSNGE
-170 NTVGKP
+170 NTIVKP
-176 FSPCRNLQAQ
+176 FSPCRNLRAQ
-186 KIIEHDTKK
+186 KIVDHSTQKEY
-195 GFIKYTF
+195 IKYTF
-202 DTPTGEHRSVIVDAD
+202 DTPTGEHKSVIVDAT
-217 CSALQRYN
+217 CSALHRYN
-225 LLQDNGFIV
+225 LLRDNGFIV
-234 DANLPA
+234 FAHLLP
-240 TICAELIAR
+240 TVCGELIAR
-249 YTASGL
+249 YTA
-255 ASIPPQIKYSPGWY
+255 ATRDSIPPQIKYSPGWY

-274 WGFQESEWVDLNAVL
+274 WGFQESEWVDLNTVL
-289 LSFTVPPTPDM
+289 LSFTISPTPDVIM
-300 ILYQLV
+300 YQLV

-316 PSKMWIRRPICIL
+316 PYKMWIRRPICIL

-335 TDLCIDSTPYVFK
+335 TDSCIDSTPYLFK

-397 YMVVSSNLTPRQRT
+397 YMIVSSNLTPRQRT

-438 IMNNANAFNLTVE
+438 IMNNANAFNSTVE

-509 DKLDTGSI
+509 ERINDGNI
-517 LAPFRNA
+517 LTPFRNA
-524 LYAARRSNM
+524 LYAARRSDM
-533 ICFRS
+533 ICFRP
-538 LEDVDISFDCQKEI
+538 LEDVDSSFECQKEI

-563 ALLKKIIKA
+563 ALLKKIIKVQ
-572 HLSSYMPSDV
+572 LRSYMPSDV
-582 LNRLKTTGVLSGSV
+582 LSRLKTVGVLSGSV
-596 PKTLTLAPNEPKDFR
+596 SKTLTLAPNESKDFR
-611 FRTLLRSN
+611 FRTLLRST

>member
-1 MKGALSI
+1 

-94 PVQPTSVYQQ
+94 PVQPTNVYQQ

-146 FKFDNSTLAP
+146 FKFDNSALAP

-386 NSMQS
+386 NSTQS

-438 IMNNANAFNLTVE
+438 IMNNANAFNSTVE

-509 DKLDTGSI
+509 ERINDGNI
-517 LAPFRNA
+517 LTPFRNA
-524 LYAARRSNM
+524 LYAARRSDM
-533 ICFRS
+533 ICFRP
-538 LEDVDISFDCQKEI
+538 LEDVDSSFECQKEI

-563 ALLKKIIKA
+563 ALLKKIIKVQ
-572 HLSSYMPSDV
+572 LRSYMPSDV
-582 LNRLKTTGVLSGSV
+582 LNRQKTAGVLSGSV
-596 PKTLTLAPNEPKDFR
+596 PKTLTFAPNESKDFR
-611 FRTLLRSN
+611 FRTLLRSS

-630 V
+630 I

>member
-1 MKGALSI
+1 

-45 PNSIPRTTVQK
+45 SNSIPRTTVQK

-94 PVQPTSVYQQ
+94 PVQPTNVYQQ

-386 NSMQS
+386 NSTQS

-438 IMNNANAFNLTVE
+438 IMNNANAFNSTVE

-509 DKLDTGSI
+509 ERINDGNI
-517 LAPFRNA
+517 LTPFRNA
-524 LYAARRSNM
+524 LYAARRSDM
-533 ICFRS
+533 ICFRP
-538 LEDVDISFDCQKEI
+538 LEDVDSSFECQKEI

-563 ALLKKIIKA
+563 ALLKKIIKVQ
-572 HLSSYMPSDV
+572 LRSYMPSDV
-582 LNRLKTTGVLSGSV
+582 LNRLKTAGVLSGSV
-596 PKTLTLAPNEPKDFR
+596 PKTLTFAPNESKDFR
-611 FRTLLRSN
+611 FRTLLRSS

-630 V
+630 I

>member
-1 MKGALSI
+1 MNASNTSGMINALQ
-8 MNNQKDQQM
+8 NLDGTPYNPP
-17 KQAVYFI
+17 
-24 DDEPTDM
+24 E
-31 RSTEVSSNSMQTVI
+31 EVSSTFPKRNWTQTVTTTQDVTQCSTYYSAA
-45 PNSIPRTTVQK
+45 PSNSPVPPSTPSHQSQQPSSSQCDLLEAKAQELQAAWESDVQK
-56 QSDSQHSNCT
+56 
-66 TTVPAN
+66 AF
-72 KYVRKSA
+72 RK
-79 LSNQRQQPVAPPYNQ
+79 QR
-94 PVQPTSVYQQ
+94 
-104 PAVSAPFNTQHPISQ
+104 
-119 DNPIETTIQKLQ
+119 L
-131 AKWVSDSQKAYREKQ
+131 R
-146 FKFDNSTLAP
+146 FDNCALVE
-156 DSQGCLLILHSNGI
+156 DFQGCLTYQCSNGE
-170 NTVGKP
+170 NTIVKP
-176 FSPCRNLQAQ
+176 FSPCRNLRAQ
-186 KIIEHDTKK
+186 KIVDHSTQKEY
-195 GFIKYTF
+195 IKYTF
-202 DTPTGEHRSVIVDAD
+202 DTPTGEHKSVIVDAT
-217 CSALQRYN
+217 CSALHRYN
-225 LLQDNGFIV
+225 LLRDNGFIV
-234 DANLPA
+234 FAHLLP
-240 TICAELIAR
+240 TVCGELIAR
-249 YTASGL
+249 YTA
-255 ASIPPQIKYSPGWY
+255 ATRDSIPPQIKYSPGWY

-274 WGFQESEWVDLNAVL
+274 WGFQESEWVDLNTVL
-289 LSFTVPPTPDM
+289 LSFTISPTPDVIM
-300 ILYQLV
+300 YQLV

-335 TDLCIDSTPYVFK
+335 TDSCIDSTPYLFK

-397 YMVVSSNLTPRQRT
+397 YMIVSSNLTPRQRT

-438 IMNNANAFNLTVE
+438 IMNNANAFNSTVE

-509 DKLDTGSI
+509 ERINDGNI
-517 LAPFRNA
+517 LTPFRNA

-582 LNRLKTTGVLSGSV
+582 LSRLKTVGVLSGSV
-596 PKTLTLAPNEPKDFR
+596 SKTLTLAPNESKDFR
-611 FRTLLRSN
+611 FRTLLRSS

-630 V
+630 I

>member
-1 MKGALSI
+1 MNASNTSGMINALQ
-8 MNNQKDQQM
+8 NLDGTPYNPP
-17 KQAVYFI
+17 
-24 DDEPTDM
+24 E
-31 RSTEVSSNSMQTVI
+31 EVSSTFPKRNWTQTVTTTQDVTQCSTYYSAA
-45 PNSIPRTTVQK
+45 PSNSPVPPSTPSHQSQQPSSSQCDLLEAKAQELQAAWESDVQK
-56 QSDSQHSNCT
+56 
-66 TTVPAN
+66 AF
-72 KYVRKSA
+72 RK
-79 LSNQRQQPVAPPYNQ
+79 QR
-94 PVQPTSVYQQ
+94 
-104 PAVSAPFNTQHPISQ
+104 
-119 DNPIETTIQKLQ
+119 L
-131 AKWVSDSQKAYREKQ
+131 R
-146 FKFDNSTLAP
+146 FDNCALVE
-156 DSQGCLLILHSNGI
+156 DFQGCLTYQCSNGE
-170 NTVGKP
+170 NTIVKP
-176 FSPCRNLQAQ
+176 FSPCRNLRAQ
-186 KIIEHDTKK
+186 KIVDHSTQKEY
-195 GFIKYTF
+195 IKYTF
-202 DTPTGEHRSVIVDAD
+202 DTPTGEHKSVIVDAT
-217 CSALQRYN
+217 CSALHRYN
-225 LLQDNGFIV
+225 LLRDNGFIV
-234 DANLPA
+234 FAHLLP
-240 TICAELIAR
+240 TVCGELIAR
-249 YTASGL
+249 YTA
-255 ASIPPQIKYSPGWY
+255 ATRDSIPPQIKYSPGWY

-274 WGFQESEWVDLNAVL
+274 WGFQESEWVDLNTVL
-289 LSFTVPPTPDM
+289 LSFTISPTPDVIM
-300 ILYQLV
+300 YQLV

-335 TDLCIDSTPYVFK
+335 TDSCIDSTPYLFK

-360 WIRSENINFNE
+360 WIRFENINFNE

-397 YMVVSSNLTPRQRT
+397 YMIVSSNLTPRQRT

-438 IMNNANAFNLTVE
+438 IMNNANAFNSTVE

-509 DKLDTGSI
+509 ERINDGNI
-517 LAPFRNA
+517 LTPFRNA

-563 ALLKKIIKA
+563 ALLKRIIKA
-572 HLSSYMPSDV
+572 HLSSYMRPMC
-582 LNRLKTTGVLSGSV
+582 SV
-596 PKTLTLAPNEPKDFR
+596 
-611 FRTLLRSN
+611 
-619 LHQPGSRDLVE
+619 V
-630 V
+630 

>member
-1 MKGALSI
+1 

-94 PVQPTSVYQQ
+94 PVQPTNVYQQ

-386 NSMQS
+386 NSTQS

-438 IMNNANAFNLTVE
+438 IMNNANAFNSTVE

-509 DKLDTGSI
+509 ERINDGNI
-517 LAPFRNA
+517 LTPFRNA
-524 LYAARRSNM
+524 LYAARRSDM
-533 ICFRS
+533 ICFRP
-538 LEDVDISFDCQKEI
+538 LEDVDSSFECQKEI

-563 ALLKKIIKA
+563 ALLKKIIKVQ
-572 HLSSYMPSDV
+572 LRFYMPSDV
-582 LNRLKTTGVLSGSV
+582 LNRLKTAGVLSGSV
-596 PKTLTLAPNEPKDFR
+596 PKTLTFAPNESKDFR
-611 FRTLLRSN
+611 FRTLLRSS

-630 V
+630 I

>member
-1 MKGALSI
+1 

-24 DDEPTDM
+24 DDEPTDT

-94 PVQPTSVYQQ
+94 PVQPTNVYQQ

-397 YMVVSSNLTPRQRT
+397 YMVVSSNLTPLQRT

-509 DKLDTGSI
+509 ERINDGNI
-517 LAPFRNA
+517 LTPFRNA
-524 LYAARRSNM
+524 LYAARRCDM
-533 ICFRS
+533 ICFRP
-538 LEDVDISFDCQKEI
+538 LEDVDNSFECQKEI

-563 ALLKKIIKA
+563 ALLKKIIKVQ
-572 HLSSYMPSDV
+572 LRSYMPSDV
-582 LNRLKTTGVLSGSV
+582 LNRLKTAGVLSGSV
-596 PKTLTLAPNEPKDFR
+596 PKTLTFAPNESKDFR
-611 FRTLLRSN
+611 FRTLLRSS

-630 V
+630 I

>member
-1 MKGALSI
+1 MNASNTSGMINALQ
-8 MNNQKDQQM
+8 NLDGTPYNPP
-17 KQAVYFI
+17 
-24 DDEPTDM
+24 E
-31 RSTEVSSNSMQTVI
+31 EVSSTFPKRNWTQTVTTTQDVTQCSTYYSAA
-45 PNSIPRTTVQK
+45 PSNSPVPPSTPSHQSQQPSSSQCDLLEAKAQELQAAWESDVQK
-56 QSDSQHSNCT
+56 
-66 TTVPAN
+66 AF
-72 KYVRKSA
+72 RK
-79 LSNQRQQPVAPPYNQ
+79 QR
-94 PVQPTSVYQQ
+94 
-104 PAVSAPFNTQHPISQ
+104 
-119 DNPIETTIQKLQ
+119 L
-131 AKWVSDSQKAYREKQ
+131 R
-146 FKFDNSTLAP
+146 FDNCALVE
-156 DSQGCLLILHSNGI
+156 DFQGCLTYQCSNGE
-170 NTVGKP
+170 NTIVKP
-176 FSPCRNLQAQ
+176 FSPCRNLRAQ
-186 KIIEHDTKK
+186 KIVDHSTQKEY
-195 GFIKYTF
+195 IKYTF
-202 DTPTGEHRSVIVDAD
+202 DTPTGEHKSVIVDAT
-217 CSALQRYN
+217 CSALHRYN
-225 LLQDNGFIV
+225 LLRDNGFIV
-234 DANLPA
+234 FAHLLP
-240 TICAELIAR
+240 TVCGELIAR
-249 YTASGL
+249 YTA
-255 ASIPPQIKYSPGWY
+255 ATRDSIPPQIKYSPGWY

-438 IMNNANAFNLTVE
+438 IMNNANAFNSTVE
-451 RSFTKVFDDLGED
+451 RSFTKVFDNLGED

-509 DKLDTGSI
+509 ERINDGNI
-517 LAPFRNA
+517 LTPFRNA
-524 LYAARRSNM
+524 LYAARRSDM
-533 ICFRS
+533 ICFRP
-538 LEDVDISFDCQKEI
+538 LEDVDSSFDCQKEI

-563 ALLKKIIKA
+563 ALLKKIIKVQ
-572 HLSSYMPSDV
+572 LRSYMPSDV
-582 LNRLKTTGVLSGSV
+582 LNRLKTAGVLSGSV
-596 PKTLTLAPNEPKDFR
+596 PKTLTFAPNESKDFR
-611 FRTLLRSN
+611 FRTLLRSS

-630 V
+630 I